1 MDKKRRHSTISHSK
15 LKKMVKFTFIG
26 SCYAKAIRKYEKLL
40 NPILYAAGWYRPIL
54 LAVVMAE
61 GGRGGGKNVAHF
73 HDCWMLSTAKERER
87 EERALK
93 GNLSLSKVEKEFL
106 RYGEK
111 RRGEFLFREPS
122 LLLANDGQ

>member
-1 MDKKRRHSTISHSK
+1 
-15 LKKMVKFTFIG
+15 MV
-26 SCYAKAIRKYEKLL
+26 
-40 NPILYAAGWYRPIL
+40 PPHPP

-61 GGRGGGKNVAHF
+61 GGRGGEKNVAHF

-87 EERALK
+87 EREREKRALK
-93 GNLSLSKVEKEFL
+93 ANLSLSKVEKEFL